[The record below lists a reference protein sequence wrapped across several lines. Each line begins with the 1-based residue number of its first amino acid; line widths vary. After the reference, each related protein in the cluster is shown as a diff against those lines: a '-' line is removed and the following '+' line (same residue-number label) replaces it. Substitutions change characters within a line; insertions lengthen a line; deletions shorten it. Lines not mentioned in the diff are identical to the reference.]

1 MKIAMKPSIRT
12 FLGILIV
19 GGFLMAPDLSLGQ
32 NSESTN
38 DDSTVVEN
46 AMHEEDIS
54 QAELE
59 AIEEI
64 SQIILKSVKINPNA
78 EVPVNPEML
87 EDISF
92 ELQNLT
98 GYLPFK

>member
-1 MKIAMKPSIRT
+1 MTIAMKPSIRT

-19 GGFLMAPDLSLGQ
+19 GGFLIAPDFSLGQ
-32 NSESTN
+32 DNESTS

-46 AMHEEDIS
+46 TMHKEDIS

-59 AIEEI
+59 AMEEI
-64 SQIILKSVKINPNA
+64 SQIIMYSADLNTNIDIPSRLERLKDLSI
-78 EVPVNPEML
+78 
-87 EDISF
+87 

-98 GYLPFK
+98 GYLPTK